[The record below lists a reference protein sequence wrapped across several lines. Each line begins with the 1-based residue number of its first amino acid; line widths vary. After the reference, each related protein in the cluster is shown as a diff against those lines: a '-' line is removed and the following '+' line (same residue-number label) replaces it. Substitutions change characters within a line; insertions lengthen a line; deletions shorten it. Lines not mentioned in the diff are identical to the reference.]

1 MIIPDAALI
10 LSVLFVMSLLE
21 GVFVFTEVSFEKYIL
36 DACVV
41 VLVAV
46 IIITDSA
53 NSGLILP
60 ILSARYQYMV
70 IWNDKS
76 MNNTAS
82 RSIFHI
88 PVSK

>member
-10 LSVLFVMSLLE
+10 LSILFVMSLLE

-36 DACVV
+36 DARVV

-46 IIITDSA
+46 AIIIDNA

-60 ILSARYQYMV
+60 ILSARYQ
-70 IWNDKS
+70 
-76 MNNTAS
+76 
-82 RSIFHI
+82 
-88 PVSK
+88 